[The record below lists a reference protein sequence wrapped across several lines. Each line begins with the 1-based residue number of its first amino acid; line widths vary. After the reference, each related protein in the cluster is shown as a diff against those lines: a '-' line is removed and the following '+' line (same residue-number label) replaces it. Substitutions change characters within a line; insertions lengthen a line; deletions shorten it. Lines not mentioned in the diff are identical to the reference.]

1 MDRDSVVGSDDE
13 AHRDEIDRSLIRR
26 LQDGDELAL
35 NEIMLRYQKV
45 LHSYAYR
52 FVGDVDEAADLV
64 QETFV
69 RVYMKRSKYKPKGKF
84 RTWLYTITG
93 NLCRDW
99 IRSRKRR
106 PLHYVEQ
113 IFDTQLLGNS
123 DLDQM
128 RKPNQDPAQLMMADE
143 KSKRTMQAVDSLPVD
158 LKQALILF
166 SLEGNSQEE
175 TSILLGCSVKAV
187 ETRVYRAK
195 KQIKKYLENLEQ
207 VELGKT

>member
-1 MDRDSVVGSDDE
+1 MMEADSTLDTNGEVDRDEVDQ
-13 AHRDEIDRSLIRR
+13 ALILR
-26 LQDGDELAL
+26 LQQGDDLAL
-35 NEIMLRYQKV
+35 NEIMLRYQQA

-52 FVGDVDEAADLV
+52 FVNDTDEAADLV
-64 QETFV
+64 QEAFV
-69 RVYMKRSKYKPKGKF
+69 RVYLKRSKYKPKGKF

-113 IFDTQLLGNS
+113 IFDSQLSGNV

-128 RKPNQDPAQLMMADE
+128 RKPSPDPAQLVMAEE
-143 KSKRTMQAVDSLPVD
+143 KNTRIMRAIDTLPVD

-166 SLEGNSQEE
+166 SLEGNTQEE
-175 TSILLGCSVKAV
+175 VGILLGCSVKAV

-195 KQIKKYLENLEQ
+195 KQLKKYLQNLD
-207 VELGKT
+207 

>member
-1 MDRDSVVGSDDE
+1 MESNATTDGSAE
-13 AHRDEIDRSLIRR
+13 PERDEIDQVLIRR
-26 LQDGDELAL
+26 LQEGDDFAL
-35 NEIMLRYQKV
+35 NQIMEHYQGA

-52 FVGDVDEAADLV
+52 FVHDADEAADLV

-99 IRSRKRR
+99 IRSHKRR
-106 PLHYVEQ
+106 PLNYVEQ
-113 IFDTQLLGNS
+113 IFDAQLAANT
-123 DLDQM
+123 DLEQM
-128 RKPNQDPAQLMMADE
+128 HKASPDPAQVMMENE
-143 KSKRTMQAVDSLPVD
+143 KKSRTMSAIDSLPVD
-158 LKQALILF
+158 LRQALILF

-175 TSILLGCSVKAV
+175 AGVLLGCSTKAV

-195 KQIKKYLENLEQ
+195 KLLKKLLQ
-207 VELGKT
+207 STTG